1 MKKLMAYGLSFLMA
15 LTCLTGCGG
24 GEQAD
29 LRVAVGGDTDDLD
42 PAIVDDSITANILA
56 QVYEGLYELDTDGNV
71 VPNLAT
77 DMPEIS
83 ADGLTYTI
91 KINGDTK
98 WSDGEPVKAS
108 DFIFAWKRA
117 VLTQGYYTQF
127 IWQYI
132 TGTSHMVTDKKTGKE
147 SEQPYT
153 KMSELKDFGA
163 VALDDTTIQITLK
176 AKCPYFTALLTNTVF
191 YPIREDY
198 VNENA
203 KEGNLTDSTWANNED
218 VPYNGAFKVTSVN
231 TKDEVFM
238 VKNEEFYDAENV
250 SLNSISFKVMADIES
265 QTSAFQS
272 GDIDFATA
280 CNIDT
285 INADKDLKKQSW
297 KIDPFV
303 CNYYVLVNAG
313 EENTNEALKDPDI
326 RNAIGLSINRKDVLK
341 ALGYGE
347 NAYELSGLIPKGIPG
362 ATGDFREEQDAVKKL
377 AEYNL
382 DEAKAIMESKGYS
395 EDNMLTLTYK
405 YNDNTMH
412 KNVAQSIQASMKEA
426 YIDLQLVA
434 TEKEAFFDERDKGD
448 FELCRHAMTA
458 DFIDPMAYLSMYV
471 GKTTLG
477 NTVDDAT
484 FEEMVANANANAI
497 DDHTGRMNA
506 LHEAENYL
514 VGEQHYIIPLF
525 GYTEP
530 YLLSSKV
537 SGITHSPEGHYQLA
551 YAKIEK

>member
-83 ADGLTYTI
+83 EDGLTYTI
-91 KINGDTK
+91 KMRGDTK
-98 WSDGEPVKAS
+98 WSDGKPVKAS

-203 KEGNLTDSTWANNED
+203 KDGKLTDSTWANNED

-484 FEEMVANANANAI
+484 FEEMVANANAI

>member
-484 FEEMVANANANAI
+484 FEEMVANSNAI

>member
-250 SLNSISFKVMADIES
+250 SLNSISFKVMADIDS

-280 CNIDT
+280 CNMDT
-285 INADKDLKKQSW
+285 IDADKDLKKQSW

-303 CNYYVLVNAG
+303 CNYYVLVNSG

-484 FEEMVANANANAI
+484 FEEMVANANAI

-514 VGEQHYIIPLF
+514 VGEQHYVIPLF

>member
-83 ADGLTYTI
+83 EDGLTYTI
-91 KINGDTK
+91 KMRGDTK
-98 WSDGEPVKAS
+98 WSDGKPVKAS

-272 GDIDFATA
+272 GDIDFATS

-484 FEEMVANANANAI
+484 FEEMVANANAI

>member
-83 ADGLTYTI
+83 SDGLTYTI

-108 DFIFAWKRA
+108 DFVFAWKRA

-203 KEGNLTDSTWANNED
+203 KDGKLTDSTWANNED

-250 SLNSISFKVMADIES
+250 SLNSISFKVMADIDS

-285 INADKDLKKQSW
+285 IDADKDLKKQSW

-303 CNYYVLVNAG
+303 CNYYILVNAG

-326 RNAIGLSINRKDVLK
+326 RNAIGLSINRKDVLEV
-341 ALGYGE
+341 LNYGD

-477 NTVDDAT
+477 NTVDDAK
-484 FEEMVANANANAI
+484 FEEMVAAANAI
-497 DDHTGRMNA
+497 DDRTARMNA

-537 SGITHSPEGHYQLA
+537 SGVTHSPEGHYQLA